1 MWEGVYDVIGRAFMD
16 ACENID
22 AIFLIHNMRVGKR
35 KKNKEHMV

>member
-1 MWEGVYDVIGRAFMD
+1 MLVKISVS
-16 ACENID
+16 NID